1 MTIQSEYKNILQY
14 IASIAIANG
23 YRKLKE
29 SLGRILTNRQQLR
42 SWFNIQFNFL
52 HHLWK
57 WSRDCFL
64 TWVEVFSRSDCHP
77 RVALGVGPRVTRKC
91 VAVTTLAQAAPC
103 SPQAVV
109 GEGEVYSL
117 VASYGAFR

>member
-42 SWFNIQFNFL
+42 PWFNIQFNFL

-57 WSRDCFL
+57 WSRDCLL
-64 TWVEVFSRSDCHP
+64 TWVEVFSRSDRHP
-77 RVALGVGPRVTRKC
+77 RVALGVGPRVTR
-91 VAVTTLAQAAPC
+91 
-103 SPQAVV
+103 
-109 GEGEVYSL
+109 
-117 VASYGAFR
+117 